1 MRNRAVVLALTGILA
16 AVPAGAVVVPFGGDA
31 NGADPLGEVWTTG
44 GTHWGEPG
52 YLSGDIVF
60 NQLGLIS
67 GAGNYATSFSFTFL
81 KGVGGVIDQTPSAT
95 PFGSGP
101 ETRFT
106 NLTDGVAWLVSFA
119 NGNVTFTA
127 PTMASKL
134 DPGDHFFVNVAFT
147 GFVDPQRFSF
157 AGLWDDQAV
166 KNDLKSAVPELGTW
180 ATMAG
185 GFGLLGLALRNRRRQ
200 NQVAV

>member
-1 MRNRAVVLALTGILA
+1 MQKRVILLALTGFLA
-16 AVPAGAVVVPFGGDA
+16 AIPAGAVVVPFGGDA
-31 NGADPLGEVWTTG
+31 NGTDPLGHVWTTA

-52 YLSGDIVF
+52 YLAGDEVF
-60 NQLGLIS
+60 NPLMIS
-67 GAGNYATSFSFTFL
+67 NGAGDYATSFSFTFL
-81 KGVGGVIDQTPSAT
+81 KGVSGTIDQTPSTT

-134 DPGDHFFVNVAFT
+134 DPSDRFFVNVAFT

-166 KNDLKSAVPELGTW
+166 KDVKSGVPELGTW
-180 ATMAG
+180 ASMAV
-185 GFGLLGLALRNRRRQ
+185 GFGMLGFALRSKRRR
-200 NQVAV
+200 NPLTA